1 MTLHIIHSSEADDVD
16 PRSLEAQGGYAE
28 SEATVDVEPTGG
40 EHPLAVAVITLC
52 HATDRAAV
60 AELVEDNV
68 SLVEIL
74 VSERMRTVPRHVDR
88 DDLMSAGMMAL
99 VLSAIAFDADRA
111 VSFRS
116 FAAFRIRGALIDE
129 LRGMDWASRSVRA
142 RVRAVEA
149 ARRDLTVS
157 LSRCP
162 SDTEVAAALGMS
174 LRELDAV
181 QADAARG
188 TVVSLQGFAPEVVHD
203 VLPDRTHGP
212 EALLLHREQL
222 GYLHDAV
229 AALPDRLRRVVE
241 AYYFENRP
249 MGEIAAELSVTQ
261 SRVSQMCAEA
271 TALMRDGINA
281 QLDPEALAPLARTG
295 RAAAT
300 RRAYYQAV
308 GGRHTVA
315 GRLAMSTCQGEIR
328 RRVGAEAAAMAVTGT
343 RGTVGARGAVGSIG
357 TVETV
362 GSRIA

>member
-1 MTLHIIHSSEADDVD
+1 MTLHIIHSSDTDDVR
-16 PRSLEAQGGYAE
+16 PRSLGEPDDYAV
-28 SEATVDVEPTGG
+28 SEAPVEAEPAGG
-40 EHPLAVAVITLC
+40 DHPLAVAVITLC

-60 AELVEDNV
+60 ARLVEDNV

-116 FAAFRIRGALIDE
+116 FAAFRVRGALIDE

-142 RVRAVEA
+142 RVREVEA
-149 ARRDLTVS
+149 ARRDLTIS
-157 LSRCP
+157 LRRCP
-162 SDTEVAAALGMS
+162 SDTEVAAALGMN

-203 VLPDRTHGP
+203 VLPDRSHGP
-212 EALLLHREQL
+212 EALLLHREEL

-241 AYYFENRP
+241 AYYFDNRS
-249 MGEIAAELSVTQ
+249 MGEIAVELSVTQ

-300 RRAYYQAV
+300 RKAYYQAV

-328 RRVGAEAAAMAVTGT
+328 RRVGAE
-343 RGTVGARGAVGSIG
+343 TVSVG
-357 TVETV
+357 TVESV